1 MEQSKILIFVGVFV
15 LFLGIARKLFSG
27 STYNSVDMSSSPN
40 PNYFG
45 PDFSGPHPIMADAN
59 QEDEG
64 RAPPILVG
72 ADLPFPINLPPLQ
85 ADPDGKYNRPIVLN
99 YYFKKLDLVRGPD
112 DPSSFCDEFFIQFE
126 EPETQAVWT
135 NEYIVATPAGLQ
147 HLLDSEG
154 HDSLHF
160 DGMLIVVPKWNMP
173 DLLKI
178 IMAEVMDKHPTS
190 PTPKEN
196 PKKKEAERYWS

>member
-1 MEQSKILIFVGVFV
+1 VEEVKILIFVGFLI
-15 LFLGIARKLFSG
+15 LFLVAARNLFSG
-27 STYNSVDMSSSPN
+27 TTYNSADMSSSPN
-40 PNYFG
+40 PDHLG
-45 PDFSGPHPIMADAN
+45 LDFSGARVSTADAN
-59 QEDEG
+59 QEDDG
-64 RAPPILVG
+64 RAPPTLVG
-72 ADLPFPINLPPLQ
+72 ADLPFPISLPPRL

-112 DPSSFCDEFFIQFE
+112 DPCSFCDEFFVQFE

-160 DGMLIVVPKWNMP
+160 DGMLIVVPKWNVP

-178 IMAEVMDKHPTS
+178 IMDEVMESYPAWQKA
-190 PTPKEN
+190 KESS
-196 PKKKEAERYWS
+196 KKKEAERYWT